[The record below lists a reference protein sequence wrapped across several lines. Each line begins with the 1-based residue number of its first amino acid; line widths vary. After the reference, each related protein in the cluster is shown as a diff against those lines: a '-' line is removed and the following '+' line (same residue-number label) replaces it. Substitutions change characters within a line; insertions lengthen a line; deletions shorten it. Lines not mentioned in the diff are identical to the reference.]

1 MFRLAETTELMGKS
15 PGAACHRKARTHLIE
30 QLTHGVAACEIE
42 ACIAGTW
49 PRAVGRHLR
58 PKFAQPIDSV
68 IRRIACDDGGV
79 DGADRYA
86 GNPIRLNSGLAQRLV
101 DAGLIG
107 AKGAATL

>member
-1 MFRLAETTELMGKS
+1 MER
-15 PGAACHRKARTHLIE
+15 
-30 QLTHGVAACEIE
+30 
-42 ACIAGTW
+42 AGTW

-86 GNPIRLNSGLAQRLV
+86 GNSIRINSGLAQRLV
-101 DAGLIG
+101 DTGLVG
-107 AKGAATL
+107 AKGTATR